1 MTVSD
6 WLDSEQTLP
15 AVVAARPPARGAQ
28 RLVLTIVFHPNIAR
42 IGETAAVPRRR
53 GRSPQILGRSS
64 PLFSAGEDIPG
75 RALEERH
82 VSRQALEVQYDE
94 RQLRLRKPE
103 AASRCKIG
111 GEELIGQTIVAWDA
125 LRSGVPIMLG
135 HSVVLL
141 LRLGDHPGP
150 DLPADWPG
158 GPLRGSSA
166 YMRILRG
173 QLAHL
178 GASEAHV
185 LVRGE
190 TGTGKEL
197 VATSL
202 HAASPR
208 AQAALVSVNMSAIPG
223 DLAPAALFGTAR
235 GSFTGAREATAG
247 YFEQAHGGSLF
258 LDEVGDTPAAIQP
271 QLLRVLQQREIQ
283 RVGGPVRQVDVRVIS
298 ATDAELEGDAS
309 GFKSALLHRLA
320 AQVIHLLPLR
330 EHPED
335 IGELMRHFLSESY
348 PQGNG
353 PGCLPDERTDAV
365 EIAAWADF
373 FHSLLFYHWPGNVRE
388 LENFAGRVRM
398 ASQKQFSVPASVAG
412 TLRDDQLEQV
422 NEAQNPA
429 AQPEPRCAERSQEVA
444 MKPAQYRPR
453 QEVDAEEFEHVFRA
467 SDFEVAR
474 TARRLGV
481 SRQTVYRIIEESSSL
496 RLAGDISL
504 EELSQSL
511 DRHGGEIIPAARQ
524 LQVSTTSLRARL
536 QHLGIKH

>member
-1 MTVSD
+1 MTMSNS
-6 WLDSEQTLP
+6 LDTEPTLP
-15 AVVAARPPARGAQ
+15 AVVAARPPVRVAQ
-28 RLVLTIVFHPNIAR
+28 RLVLTVVFHPDVAR
-42 IGETAAVPRRR
+42 IGETAVVSRQR
-53 GRSPQILGRSS
+53 GRAPHILGRTS
-64 PLFSAGEDIPG
+64 PLFGAREDIPG

-82 VSRQALEVQYDE
+82 VSRQALEMQYDG
-94 RQLRLRKPE
+94 RQLRLCKPE
-103 AASRCKIG
+103 GASRCLIG
-111 GEELIGQTIVAWDA
+111 GEELIGEKVITWDA
-125 LRSGVPIMLG
+125 LRSGVPILLG
-135 HSVVLL
+135 HAVVLL
-141 LRLGDHPGP
+141 LRLGDHPGA
-150 DLPADWPG
+150 DLPADPPG
-158 GPLRGSSA
+158 GRLCGSSA

-173 QLAHL
+173 QLAQV

-185 LVRGE
+185 LVSGE

-197 VATSL
+197 VATAL

-208 AQAALVSVNMSAIPG
+208 AQSALVSVNMSAIPG

-298 ATDAELEGDAS
+298 ATDAELEDGAS
-309 GFKSALLHRLA
+309 GFKSALRHRLA

-335 IGELMRHFLSESY
+335 VGEIMRHFLSDSY

-353 PGCLPDERTDAV
+353 PGCLPDENTDAI
-365 EIAAWADF
+365 EIAAWAEF

-388 LENFAGRVRM
+388 LENFAGRVRL
-398 ASQKQFSVPASVAG
+398 ASQSQLCVPASVAD
-412 TLRDDQLEQV
+412 TLREDQAEQV
-422 NEAQNPA
+422 SEALNFVQHSGPRY
-429 AQPEPRCAERSQEVA
+429 AQRSREGA

-453 QEVDAEEFEHVFRA
+453 QEVDAEEFERVFRA

-474 TARRLGV
+474 AARRLGA
-481 SRQTVYRIIEESSSL
+481 SRQTVYRMIEESSRL
-496 RLAGDISL
+496 RLARDISP
-504 EELSQSL
+504 EELRQSL

-524 LQVSTTSLRARL
+524 LQVSPTSLRARL
-536 QHLGIKH
+536 RHLGIKR